1 MQVSSTGVA
10 VALAVV
16 IALGLLFFGPR
27 VFAPL
32 SPGAGLM
39 ASSTAATSTDSLSIS
54 TSTTNTQ
61 TSMSTSEPLPSPL
74 PTRLTGTDVV
84 VGTGAE
90 ATAGHNV
97 TVNYVGMLPD
107 GTVFDASSRHPET
120 QAGFTFPLGGG
131 RVIKGW
137 DEGVVGMKVGGKRRL
152 IIPADYGYGAQGVPG
167 TIPPNATLI
176 FDVELLGVQ

>member
-1 MQVSSTGVA
+1 MTTMQVTSTGVA

-27 VFAPL
+27 VFAPF
-32 SPGAGLM
+32 SPISQTAT
-39 ASSTAATSTDSLSIS
+39 STQATSTDTLSIS
-54 TSTTNTQ
+54 TTTTVTTMT
-61 TSMSTSEPLPSPL
+61 TSASIPSPL
-74 PTRLTGTDVV
+74 PTTLTATDEVI
-84 VGTGAE
+84 GTGAV

-107 GTVFDASSRHPET
+107 GTVFDASARHPET
-120 QAGFTFPLGGG
+120 QAGFSFPLGGG

-152 IIPADYGYGAQGVPG
+152 IIPAAYGYGAQGVPG
-167 TIPPNATLI
+167 VIPANATLI

>member
-1 MQVSSTGVA
+1 MQVTSTGVA

-27 VFAPL
+27 VFAPF
-32 SPGAGLM
+32 SPG
-39 ASSTAATSTDSLSIS
+39 SSLVATSTVATSTDALSV
-54 TSTTNTQ
+54 STTTTTQ
-61 TSMSTSEPLPSPL
+61 TTMTTSAPIPSPL
-74 PTRLTGTDVV
+74 PTTLTGTDEVI
-84 VGTGAE
+84 GTGAV
-90 ATAGHNV
+90 ATTGHNV

-107 GTVFDASSRHPET
+107 GTVFDASARHPET

-152 IIPADYGYGAQGVPG
+152 IIPADFAYGAQGVPG

-176 FDVELLGVQ
+176 FDVELLSVN